1 MSVGGKE
8 HKAVIVEVSMFLHK
22 VWWTPIRVQYMM
34 GLQGIKGPSYSFL
47 HGSTKQ
53 IMNMRKESFATAM
66 DLSHH
71 IFPRIMPHIDA
82 WIQLYEKYRRGRP
95 TLLDL
100 TIRVPA
106 SFRASTSY
114 NIFGENYLQW
124 RGPQPQLVVTETQL
138 IKEIL
143 SNKDGAFVKTKPSSY
158 GKKLIGDGI
167 VVTRGEKW
175 SKLRKISNYAF
186 HAENLKEMVPAMTA
200 SVETM
205 LERWRH
211 REGKAIEVYEEFK
224 LLTSE
229 IISRTAFGSSYLEGK
244 NIFNMLI
251 KLSTIISRNEFK
263 IPFPGIGKFVKS
275 NDGTESDRIEHAIRD
290 LIITMI
296 QKREEKVV
304 QGKSDNYGSDFLG
317 SLIKFY
323 HDADDNSNISIDT
336 VIDECKIFYIAGQET
351 TNGLLAWSIF
361 LLAIH
366 SDWQEKARK
375 EVLELFGQQN
385 PSPEGIARLKSMS
398 MILNETLRLYSPAA
412 NMWRKVEREVRLGKL
427 VLPANMDVY
436 IPSLALHHDP
446 NIWGKDAHLFK
457 PERFAEG
464 VAKATNNNTTAF
476 IPFGLGP
483 RMCVGLNFAAAET
496 KIALSMILQRYT
508 FTLSPTYVHSPMQML
523 TIRPK
528 HGIEVIFHA
537 L

>member
-1 MSVGGKE
+1 MSIFIIK
-8 HKAVIVEVSMFLHK
+8 FLHK

-82 WIQLYEKYRRGRP
+82 WIQLY
-95 TLLDL
+95 
-100 TIRVPA
+100 
-106 SFRASTSY
+106 
-114 NIFGENYLQW
+114 GENYLQW

-186 HAENLKEMVPAMTA
+186 HAENLKYCTNNFREGLVCVQEMVPAMTA

-244 NIFNMLI
+244 NIFDMLI

-263 IPFPGIGKFVKS
+263 IRFPGIGKFVKS
-275 NDGTESDRIEHAIRD
+275 NDDTESDRIEHAIRD

-398 MILNETLRLYSPAA
+398 MVLNETLRLYSPAA

>member
-1 MSVGGKE
+1 MPTNQ
-8 HKAVIVEVSMFLHK
+8 F
-22 VWWTPIRVQYMM
+22 PICR
-34 GLQGIKGPSYSFL
+34 
-47 HGSTKQ
+47 
-53 IMNMRKESFATAM
+53 
-66 DLSHH
+66 
-71 IFPRIMPHIDA
+71 
-82 WIQLYEKYRRGRP
+82 
-95 TLLDL
+95 
-100 TIRVPA
+100 
-106 SFRASTSY
+106 
-114 NIFGENYLQW
+114 
-124 RGPQPQLVVTETQL
+124 
-138 IKEIL
+138 
-143 SNKDGAFVKTKPSSY
+143 
-158 GKKLIGDGI
+158 
-167 VVTRGEKW
+167 
-175 SKLRKISNYAF
+175 
-186 HAENLKEMVPAMTA
+186 
-200 SVETM
+200 
-205 LERWRH
+205 
-211 REGKAIEVYEEFK
+211 
-224 LLTSE
+224 
-229 IISRTAFGSSYLEGK
+229 
-244 NIFNMLI
+244 
-251 KLSTIISRNEFK
+251 
-263 IPFPGIGKFVKS
+263 KFVKS
-275 NDGTESDRIEHAIRD
+275 NDDTESDRIEHVIRD

-385 PSPEGIARLKSMS
+385 PSPEGITRLKSMS

>member
-1 MSVGGKE
+1 MNTASESKD
-8 HKAVIVEVSMFLHK
+8 
-22 VWWTPIRVQYMM
+22 
-34 GLQGIKGPSYSFL
+34 
-47 HGSTKQ
+47 GSTMQ

-82 WIQLYEKYRRGRP
+82 WIQLY
-95 TLLDL
+95 
-100 TIRVPA
+100 
-106 SFRASTSY
+106 
-114 NIFGENYLQW
+114 GENYLQW

-175 SKLRKISNYAF
+175 SSYVKSPTMLSMRRTYCTNNF
-186 HAENLKEMVPAMTA
+186 REGLVCVQEMVPAMTV

-244 NIFNMLI
+244 NIFDMLI

-263 IPFPGIGKFVKS
+263 IRFLGIGGSLGKFVKS
-275 NDGTESDRIEHAIRD
+275 NDDTESDRIEHAIRD

-351 TNGLLAWSIF
+351 TN
-361 LLAIH
+361 
-366 SDWQEKARK
+366 ARK

-385 PSPEGIARLKSMS
+385 PSPEGITRLKSMS

-457 PERFAEG
+457 PERFSEG
-464 VAKATNNNTTAF
+464 VAKATNNNTAAF
-476 IPFGLGP
+476 IPFGLGC
-483 RMCVGLNFAAAET
+483 RMCVGLNFAATET
-496 KIALSMILQRYT
+496 KIAISMILQRYT

-528 HGIEVIFHA
+528 QGIEVIFHA

>member
-8 HKAVIVEVSMFLHK
+8 HKAVIVEVAMVAFLLTSLCVFFPLAIFIIKFLHK

-71 IFPRIMPHIDA
+71 IFSRIMPHIDA
-82 WIQLYEKYRRGRP
+82 WIQLY
-95 TLLDL
+95 
-100 TIRVPA
+100 
-106 SFRASTSY
+106 
-114 NIFGENYLQW
+114 GENYLQW

-143 SNKDGAFVKTKPSSY
+143 NNKDGAFVKTKPSSY

-186 HAENLKEMVPAMTA
+186 HAENLKYCTNNFREGLVRVQEMVPAMTA

-229 IISRTAFGSSYLEGK
+229 IISRTAFESSYLEGK
-244 NIFNMLI
+244 NIFDMLI

-263 IPFPGIGKFVKS
+263 IRFPGIGKFVKS
-275 NDGTESDRIEHAIRD
+275 NDDTESYRIEHAIRD

-296 QKREEKVV
+296 QKREEKV
-304 QGKSDNYGSDFLG
+304 
-317 SLIKFY
+317 FY
-323 HDADDNSNISIDT
+323 HDADDNSNVSIDT
-336 VIDECKIFYIAGQET
+336 VIDECKIFYIAGQEI

-398 MILNETLRLYSPAA
+398 MILNETLRLYNPAT

>member
-1 MSVGGKE
+1 
-8 HKAVIVEVSMFLHK
+8 
-22 VWWTPIRVQYMM
+22 
-34 GLQGIKGPSYSFL
+34 
-47 HGSTKQ
+47 
-53 IMNMRKESFATAM
+53 M

-82 WIQLYEKYRRGRP
+82 WIQLY
-95 TLLDL
+95 
-100 TIRVPA
+100 
-106 SFRASTSY
+106 
-114 NIFGENYLQW
+114 GENYLQW

-143 SNKDGAFVKTKPSSY
+143 NNKDGAFVKTKPSSY

-229 IISRTAFGSSYLEGK
+229 IISRTAFESSYLEGK
-244 NIFNMLI
+244 NIFDMLI

-263 IPFPGIGKFVKS
+263 IRFPGIG
-275 NDGTESDRIEHAIRD
+275 
-290 LIITMI
+290 
-296 QKREEKVV
+296 
-304 QGKSDNYGSDFLG
+304 
-317 SLIKFY
+317 
-323 HDADDNSNISIDT
+323 NISIDT
-336 VIDECKIFYIAGQET
+336 VIDECKIFCIAGQET

-398 MILNETLRLYSPAA
+398 MILNETLRLYNPAA

-496 KIALSMILQRYT
+496 KIALSMIL
-508 FTLSPTYVHSPMQML
+508 
-523 TIRPK
+523 
-528 HGIEVIFHA
+528 
-537 L
+537 